1 MSRKALL
8 AAASLSAATTAMATA
23 VSLRHPDL
31 PDEPLGLRFPGDVGV
46 HLALGLGSGVAA
58 PWPMP
63 LIAMVAAVMHDE
75 HRVVPAR
82 TCAAIGA
89 TMLVGTVLEPA
100 SWGLRPRSDAA
111 RATVVLHLL
120 SGSALFLAGT
130 PRSPGP
136 SAQSRGEQ

>member
-8 AAASLSAATTAMATA
+8 AAASLSAATTVFTTA
-23 VSLRHPDL
+23 VSFRHPDL
-31 PDEPLGLRFPGDVGV
+31 PDEPFGLRFPGDVRV

-63 LIAMVAAVMHDE
+63 LVALVAALKDDAD
-75 HRVVPAR
+75 RVWPAR

-89 TMLVGTVLEPA
+89 TMLVGTVAEPA
-100 SWGLRPRSDAA
+100 SWGLRPRTDAA

-130 PRSPGP
+130 LRRPTAGVESPGGP
-136 SAQSRGEQ
+136 

>member
-1 MSRKALL
+1 MSRKPLL
-8 AAASLSAATTAMATA
+8 AAAVLSAATTAVTTA

-31 PDEPLGLRFPGDVGV
+31 PDEPLGLRFPGDVRA

-63 LIAMVAAVMHDE
+63 LIALAAALEDDPD
-75 HRVVPAR
+75 RVGPAR

-89 TMLVGTVLEPA
+89 TMLVGTVMEPA

-130 PRSPGP
+130 LRRPEAGVG
-136 SAQSRGEQ
+136 SRAEL

>member
-8 AAASLSAATTAMATA
+8 AAASLSAASTAVTTA

-31 PDEPLGLRFPGDVGV
+31 PDEPLGLRFPGDVRV

-63 LIAMVAAVMHDE
+63 LAALVAALKDDE
-75 HRVVPAR
+75 HRAGPAR

-89 TMLVGTVLEPA
+89 TMLVGTVAEPA
-100 SWGLRPRSDAA
+100 SWGFRPRSNAA
-111 RATVVLHLL
+111 RATVALNLL

-130 PRSPGP
+130 MCRSEAGVESPGNL
-136 SAQSRGEQ
+136 

>member
-1 MSRKALL
+1 MSRKPLL
-8 AAASLSAATTAMATA
+8 AAATLSAATTVMATA
-23 VSLRHPDL
+23 VSLRHPHL
-31 PDEPLGLRFPGDVGV
+31 PDEPFGLRFPGEVRV

-63 LIAMVAAVMHDE
+63 LIALAAALKDDAG
-75 HRVVPAR
+75 RVWPAR

-89 TMLVGTVLEPA
+89 TMLVGTVAEPA
-100 SWGLRPRSDAA
+100 SWGVRPRSNAA

-130 PRSPGP
+130 LRESEAVPRSRVR
-136 SAQSRGEQ
+136 A